1 MLHACCPCQAAL
13 PVQFCHMMG
22 DNDEKQKTDIFPLS
36 IFFLHCLLASVIP
49 TSSYEND
56 WGKETSES

>member
-1 MLHACCPCQAAL
+1 M
-13 PVQFCHMMG
+13 QFCHMMG